1 MPKIKIDCGANT
13 TFFID
18 TPDGFEPLVAQL
30 VSDGFKASEIK
41 IDTASLA
48 SWQVAARKQLM
59 RASIEEN
66 AGDTLS
72 LLGTTT
78 NVAHLAFMH
87 LARFATAV
95 AAAKTL
101 DDVKNAAQ
109 PFTTLCADFLANV
122 ESGEVKLPAFEG
134 GEAAAVLEI
143 GARATAVAAAMSE
156 FPASASEAKA

>member
-95 AAAKTL
+95 AAE
-101 DDVKNAAQ
+101 